1 MRKLP
6 NSILFVLVT
15 GMIFFSVYTFSVF
28 FPGQVKQLA
37 LYGAKITKA
46 DASQF
51 DIAQMNAN
59 NYWRQILE
67 KRAREEAG
75 LPPDLKGQQASN
87 APFNGDFGGQII
99 FTFPCLCNAKTLFL
113 IRPVSGKVGPYVVY
127 WFPPFLRQFRLVMP
141 GNHVLGRSGTVQS
154 GICSIYVIIWCFNF
168 NAYDVS
174 AVTGMGTS
182 ATP

>member
-6 NSILFVLVT
+6 NPMIFMLT
-15 GMIFFSVYTFSVF
+15 IGMFFFSVYAFCGF
-28 FPGQVKQLA
+28 FPEQVKDLA
-37 LYGAKITKA
+37 MYVAKNAKA
-46 DASQF
+46 DTSQF
-51 DIAQMNAN
+51 DVAQNLAN
-59 NYWRQILE
+59 NYWQDILQR
-67 KRAREEAG
+67 KAMEEFG
-75 LPPDLKGQQASN
+75 LGQQSSSASFDGN
-87 APFNGDFGGQII
+87 FGGQIV

-113 IRPVSGKVGPYVVY
+113 IRPVSGIAGPYVVY

-141 GNHVLGRSGTVQS
+141 GNHVLGRSDTVPT